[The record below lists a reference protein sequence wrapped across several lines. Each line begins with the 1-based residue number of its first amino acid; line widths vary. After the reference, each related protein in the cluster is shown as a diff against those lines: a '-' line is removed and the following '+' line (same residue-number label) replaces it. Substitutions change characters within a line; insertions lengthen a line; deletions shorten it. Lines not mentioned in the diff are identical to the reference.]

1 MALTI
6 NKEIIDFIRSTEY
19 EKDTQDFLIQAL
31 LLEFK
36 RDKEDLTHYTKDYDR
51 IIENYI
57 DAIQLDEEN
66 DELSEGDNK

>member
-6 NKEIIDFIRSTEY
+6 SKEILDFIRNSEY
-19 EKDTQDFLIQAL
+19 DRDTQDFLIQAL

-36 RDKEDLTHYTKDYDR
+36 RDKEDLTHYTKDYER

-57 DAIQLDEEN
+57 D
-66 DELSEGDNK
+66 

>member
-6 NKEIIDFIRSTEY
+6 NKGILEFIRNSEY
-19 EKDTQDFLIQAL
+19 DKETQDFLIQAL

-36 RDKEDLTHYTKDYDR
+36 RDKEDLSHYTKDYER

-57 DAIQLDEEN
+57 D
-66 DELSEGDNK
+66 

>member
-6 NKEIIDFIRSTEY
+6 SKEILDFIRNSEY
-19 EKDTQDFLIQAL
+19 DKDTQDFLIQAL

-36 RDKEDLTHYTKDYDR
+36 RDKQDLSHYTKDYER

-57 DAIQLDEEN
+57 N
-66 DELSEGDNK
+66 